1 MAAIEDA
8 QLAALHR
15 AEAIADMARQA
26 ALTAGAGWHCPPVR
40 ANGEAREASD
50 DEMSE
55 ASPGEVEARQA
66 HLDKTAEAFLQ
77 AENTGVTN
85 AEGEMLFSDQTWR
98 PAGYDASITPPV
110 AVV

>member
-1 MAAIEDA
+1 MAVAEDA
-8 QLAALHR
+8 QLAVLHQ

-26 ALTAGAGWHCPPVR
+26 ALTAGAEWHCPPVR

-66 HLDKTAEAFLQ
+66 HLDKTVEEFLQ
-77 AENTGVTN
+77 SENTGVRN
-85 AEGEMLFSDQTWR
+85 AEGEMLFSD
-98 PAGYDASITPPV
+98 
-110 AVV
+110 